1 MCRPLAV
8 ENDGSKLPGF
18 NEEANMKVSKI
29 CILLSGQQGL
39 PEMVAKIHFEWPSI
53 QKGTQNS
60 YRLNKKSI
68 GLNC

>member
-29 CILLSGQQGL
+29 CILVSRACQRWLQKYILTGCQFRKE
-39 PEMVAKIHFEWPSI
+39 PKIHTVTI
-53 QKGTQNS
+53 
-60 YRLNKKSI
+60 KKA
-68 GLNC
+68 LV